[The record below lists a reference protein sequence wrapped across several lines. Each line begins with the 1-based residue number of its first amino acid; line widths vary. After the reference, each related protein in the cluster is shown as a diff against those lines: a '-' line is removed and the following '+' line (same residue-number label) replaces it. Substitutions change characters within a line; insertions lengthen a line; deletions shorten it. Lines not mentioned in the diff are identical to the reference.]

1 MNVNNPYRRVLIHGE
16 KWISIGYELLCVVV
30 LFSFHFNLTI
40 MFFLMIGSL
49 FSEYLE
55 RFQHSYIIL
64 NRFPKLRHSSSRKL
78 ILFLYI
84 SDNFV
89 QFDNNEIGASRFAG
103 NVYVRVL
110 RLYQEN
116 S

>member
-16 KWISIGYELLCVVV
+16 KWISIGYELLCSVI
-30 LFSFHFNLTI
+30 LLKFNYNR
-40 MFFLMIGSL
+40 S
-49 FSEYLE
+49 SEKLE
-55 RFQHSYIIL
+55 RFQYSYIII
-64 NRFPKLRHSSSRKL
+64 NRFPKLQHIPSCKL

-103 NVYVRVL
+103 NV
-110 RLYQEN
+110 
-116 S
+116 

>member
-1 MNVNNPYRRVLIHGE
+1 M
-16 KWISIGYELLCVVV
+16 W
-30 LFSFHFNLTI
+30 LFYS
-40 MFFLMIGSL
+40 
-49 FSEYLE
+49 
-55 RFQHSYIIL
+55 RFI
-64 NRFPKLRHSSSRKL
+64 NRLSKLQNIPSRKL